1 MIFSYSFKHISWVMT
16 HKLWLVIL
24 KTHYSEWLEY
34 LLRNQIL
41 LNLKYKVIK
50 NDFIVN
56 WFKMLSPS
64 PCCSCF
70 KWRKFFQYCV
80 DWWCPRRCC
89 CFNCCFCLL
98 SRKASLNDYY
108 TCALI
113 CCTVAFWKDPSQINF
128 STGSCTLKMVN
139 QYAVSRNMWLN
150 PSSASI

>member
-1 MIFSYSFKHISWVMT
+1 MSHNFENRLKRMAGVSTQKSNPIESQVQGNK
-16 HKLWLVIL
+16 KLFYGRLIP
-24 KTHYSEWLEY
+24 
-34 LLRNQIL
+34 
-41 LNLKYKVIK
+41 
-50 NDFIVN
+50 
-56 WFKMLSPS
+56 MLSPS

-89 CFNCCFCLL
+89 CFNCCFCFL

-113 CCTVAFWKDPSQINF
+113 CCTVAFWKDPSEINF